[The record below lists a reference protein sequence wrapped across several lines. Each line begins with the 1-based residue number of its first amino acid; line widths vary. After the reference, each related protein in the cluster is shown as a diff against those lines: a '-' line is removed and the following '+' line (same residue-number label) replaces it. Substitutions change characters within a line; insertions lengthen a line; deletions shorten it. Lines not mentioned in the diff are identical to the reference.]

1 MVEFLIA
8 IGKVVLAAFA
18 FIWVGV
24 FLIAFLIIL
33 SIAQDKAEQS
43 ARDQHE
49 RLRRE
54 RNSRN

>member
-1 MVEFLIA
+1 MVELLIA
-8 IGKVVLAAFA
+8 IGKVVLAAIA
-18 FIWVGV
+18 FVWAGV

-54 RNSRN
+54 RNSND